1 MHGHVVNSKFS
12 LINWPCLLRA
22 PINIRAIRVGCGD
35 TPWTSA
41 KLMKA
46 GTHAD

>member
-12 LINWPCLLRA
+12 LINWSCLLRA
-22 PINIRAIRVGCGD
+22 PINISALRVGCGD